1 MSVEKATK
9 VGESF
14 QRVLGFKKMEMDNR
28 WQNSHTHCL
37 WQTTLDQRRNLY
49 ATLRMQGIMGQELAL
64 ANKQLLTV
72 SSSTG
77 GLRSAGSPGP
87 SCCRYLPATS
97 ASEAVS
103 VTLEQ

>member
-64 ANKQLLTV
+64 ANKQLLTARRAALHQLFEAEHRQHQQELNQ
-72 SSSTG
+72 TG
-77 GLRSAGSPGP
+77 KAFYVERL
-87 SCCRYLPATS
+87 
-97 ASEAVS
+97 
-103 VTLEQ
+103 